1 MITRDLGRTNA
12 AAMTL
17 QRNMREIK
25 LIGGAGM
32 VLGGLGYAGL
42 KLTETL
48 VKPATEYAHQLNI
61 MNMAGLKHAEIAEA
75 VSAAWKN
82 TSTVITTTATQNLRT
97 LLDLRNVIAET
108 NTTGLTPQ
116 INMDVALRQLPI
128 VSKIQ
133 AVMAASSEVGVRK
146 AASDNFAFSMAK
158 ALDIVGAA
166 VNPAEFEK
174 QAAMMAKV
182 ITAFQGRVTPQQFQ
196 GVFQYAR
203 QAKYRPER

>member
-158 ALDIVGAA
+158 ALDIRGAA

-174 QAAMMAKV
+174 QAAMMAKGHHRV
-182 ITAFQGRVTPQQFQ
+182 PGPRDTATVPRCVPICAAGEV
-196 GVFQYAR
+196 
-203 QAKYRPER
+203 RPER